1 MFLMFK
7 YSGLMGPFAGG
18 KPNILWLNLNELC
31 FYIDTFGV
39 ESWQPAAGGA
49 EGRSE
54 GRWRSSMGLLR
65 RKGCCLSIPLT
76 AGSSTSPLQPLQTWC
91 PACPLPGGRA
101 QRHNVLKGDRSIPAN
116 PRVAEGGSMGGV
128 ALASFTDL
136 PPQVVGPPLRAL
148 EKPPS
153 SCLPGSSGG
162 PHSPPGGGL
171 PEPPPLLVQPGGG
184 ASAAG
189 AGGPLSAKKQD
200 LSQCGEVRGPRVLD
214 HH

>member
-1 MFLMFK
+1 MERQH
-7 YSGLMGPFAGG
+7 
-18 KPNILWLNLNELC
+18 W
-31 FYIDTFGV
+31 
-39 ESWQPAAGGA
+39 GA
-49 EGRSE
+49 EKKGV
-54 GRWRSSMGLLR
+54 LALR
-65 RKGCCLSIPLT
+65 PEIRGFCLSIPLT

-91 PACPLPGGRA
+91 PACPLPCGRS

-116 PRVAEGGSMGGV
+116 PRVAEGGTMGGV

-148 EKPPS
+148 EKSPS

-171 PEPPPLLVQPGGG
+171 PEPPPLPVQPGGG

-189 AGGPLSAKKQD
+189 PAAPCLQRSRIYLSVGRSGAPE
-200 LSQCGEVRGPRVLD
+200 S
-214 HH
+214 